1 MKKVYSVEVGDT
13 LIAIAI
19 VLGFVALV
27 VGVAFMA
34 GM

>member
-1 MKKVYSVEVGDT
+1 MKKVYSAEFGDT
-13 LIAIAI
+13 LTAIAI